1 MTCIKVG
8 IQIKFFG
15 NNKTQAVAARFI
27 STEDCIN
34 NFCFQTGKFTRLSLS
49 SLNKSTFPS
58 DFKTQDR
65 FKSSICRLAAS
76 SSPVSNKSLNKFKES
91 AHIFI
96 CRRRARVAV
105 ECAYLLG
112 ETAETIWRSVSMA
125 IRESEV
131 CFARSI
137 ARNLALMCYP

>member
-1 MTCIKVG
+1 MSFIENNFDPGKISNVLSENLVTCIKVS

-15 NNKTQAVAARFI
+15 NNKTQAVAARFV
-27 STEDCIN
+27 STKDCIN

-76 SSPVSNKSLNKFKES
+76 SSPVSNKSLDDFKES

-105 ECAYLLG
+105 ECAYLFWEKPLKQYG
-112 ETAETIWRSVSMA
+112 AQ
-125 IRESEV
+125 
-131 CFARSI
+131 
-137 ARNLALMCYP
+137 